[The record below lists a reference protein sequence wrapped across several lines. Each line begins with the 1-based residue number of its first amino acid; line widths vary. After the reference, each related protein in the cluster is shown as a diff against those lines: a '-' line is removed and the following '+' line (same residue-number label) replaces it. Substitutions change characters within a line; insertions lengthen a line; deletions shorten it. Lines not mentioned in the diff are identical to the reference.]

1 MWIYSSYAK
10 GKVILTHNS
19 KNVIFLFC
27 GRLKTL
33 KKEIKIAEQEA
44 EDRKKKKE
52 EITKSSATKPKRLSK
67 HQYPTW
73 HVPPIPRQ
81 RGVGK
86 ETYRIVMVN
95 SLKTFVHCIALHKIM
110 IHTEQFANRLL
121 NYILRYESPNIE
133 VQLSGELTGN
143 LRTLKVSSMWW
154 YRDHFIWLTTSY

>member
-1 MWIYSSYAK
+1 MWTYSSYAK

-52 EITKSSATKPKRLSK
+52 EITKSSATKPKRLGK
-67 HQYPTW
+67 HQY
-73 HVPPIPRQ
+73 Q
-81 RGVGK
+81 
-86 ETYRIVMVN
+86 
-95 SLKTFVHCIALHKIM
+95 
-110 IHTEQFANRLL
+110 
-121 NYILRYESPNIE
+121 SPNIE

-143 LRTLKVSSMWW
+143 LRTLKQEGNLFEDRFKSLQRRNIIEARQPVKP
-154 YRDHFIWLTTSY
+154 YRKYKQKTYKRKSYDKPCIKEI